1 MTNRAVV
8 LGFAATLLCAAVPTS
23 LAAPVQKRAGGTVTL
38 HIRER
43 GDADAPADVVSG
55 VGRFRISGAIN
66 DRGTTKAHRTVKSTT
81 VVIRRVMVGKKG
93 TFRLVLTIPKA
104 GGDKTW
110 RITSGTRVYRGLH
123 GKGTEDSA
131 VFSGDLGDF
140 MLSGKVSR

>member
-8 LGFAATLLCAAVPTS
+8 LGFAATVLCAVLPAS
-23 LAAPVQKRAGGTVTL
+23 LAAPAQKRAGGTVTL

-43 GDADAPADVVSG
+43 GDANDAADVSSAA
-55 VGRFRISGAIN
+55 GRFRISGAIN
-66 DRGTTKAHRTVKSTT
+66 DRGTTRARRTVGSTT
-81 VVIRRVMVGKKG
+81 VVIRRTMVGKKG

-104 GGDKTW
+104 GGDKVW
-110 RITSGTRVYRGLH
+110 RIASGTRAYRGLH

-131 VFSGDLGDF
+131 IFSGTLGDF

>member
-1 MTNRAVV
+1 MATRAVALAFV
-8 LGFAATLLCAAVPTS
+8 AALLCAAVPAS
-23 LAAPVQKRAGGTVTL
+23 LAAPAQKRAGGTVTL

-43 GDADAPADVVSG
+43 GDASADKAVSG
-55 VGRFRISGAIN
+55 VGRFRISGAIS
-66 DRGTTKAHRTVKSTT
+66 DRGTTRARRTVKSTT

-110 RITSGTRVYRGLH
+110 RITSGTRAYKGLH
-123 GKGTEDSA
+123 GTGTEDSA
-131 VFSGDLGDF
+131 IFSGELGDF

>member
-1 MTNRAVV
+1 MTRRAVV
-8 LGFAATLLCAAVPTS
+8 LALVATSLCAAVPAS
-23 LAAPVQKRAGGTVTL
+23 LAAPAQDRASGTVTL

-43 GDADAPADVVSG
+43 GDASADKAVSG

-66 DRGTTKAHRTVKSTT
+66 DRGTTRARRTVKSTT
-81 VVIRRVMVGKKG
+81 VVIRRVMKGKKG

-110 RITSGTRVYRGLH
+110 KITSGTRAYKGVH
-123 GKGTEDSA
+123 GHGTEDSA
-131 VFSGDLGDF
+131 IFSGDLGDF

>member
-1 MTNRAVV
+1 MTTRAVV
-8 LGFAATLLCAAVPTS
+8 PAFVATLLCAAVPAS
-23 LAAPVQKRAGGTVTL
+23 FAAPAQKRASGTVTL

-43 GDADAPADVVSG
+43 GDANAPADVVSG

-66 DRGTTKAHRTVKSTT
+66 DRGTTQARRTVKSTT
-81 VVIRRVMVGKKG
+81 VVIRRAMVGKKG

-110 RITSGTRVYRGLH
+110 RITSGTRAYKGLH

-131 VFSGDLGDF
+131 IFSGALGDF